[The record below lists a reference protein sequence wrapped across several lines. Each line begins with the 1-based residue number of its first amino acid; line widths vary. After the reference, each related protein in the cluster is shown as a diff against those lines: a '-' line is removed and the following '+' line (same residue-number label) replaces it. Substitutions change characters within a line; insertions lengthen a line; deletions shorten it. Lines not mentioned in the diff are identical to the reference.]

1 MNPSRVAYI
10 GITSPKITVN
20 SAGEGNNYKKAL
32 ESYEKKKKNQGIQS
46 STTKANWMRS
56 KYSFFSLGNITLSA

>member
-1 MNPSRVAYI
+1 VNPSRVAYI

-32 ESYEKKKKNQGIQS
+32 ESYEKKKIRGFNHPQQKLTG
-46 STTKANWMRS
+46 
-56 KYSFFSLGNITLSA
+56 

>member
-10 GITSPKITVN
+10 GITSPKIIVN

-32 ESYEKKKKNQGIQS
+32 ENYPSKGGGKIKKKIRGFNHPQQKLTG
-46 STTKANWMRS
+46 
-56 KYSFFSLGNITLSA
+56 